1 MSMLTDKL
9 EDLPETEP
17 RLPPTNFGKI
27 RMIYKL
33 RTQRFYWAMAFFYSL
48 FLNLILLWKYKL

>member
-1 MSMLTDKL
+1 MTDITDSK
-9 EDLPETEP
+9 EDLPEIEP
-17 RLPPTNFGKI
+17 RLPSTNFGKI

-48 FLNLILLWKYKL
+48 FLNLILIWEYKL